1 MGDIHY
7 MGMEGLD
14 YLTIPLCVQFVYNYD
29 AFYLKENFSTWAEFT
44 VVDNRVDSSQGG
56 RLY

>member
-1 MGDIHY
+1 

-14 YLTIPLCVQFVYNYD
+14 YLAIPLCVQFVYNYD
-29 AFYLKENFSTWAEFT
+29 AFYLKEVFSTWDEFT